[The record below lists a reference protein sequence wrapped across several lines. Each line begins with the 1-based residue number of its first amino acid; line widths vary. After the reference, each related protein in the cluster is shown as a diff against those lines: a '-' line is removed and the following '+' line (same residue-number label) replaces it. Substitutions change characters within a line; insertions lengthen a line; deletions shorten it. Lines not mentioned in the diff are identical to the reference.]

1 MWCRAPKR
9 CLSLSRFC
17 FFFFSF
23 RYTASPR
30 HFLEISYQLPAVSC
44 KDNSCWYDYE
54 LVNGP
59 CSNDIGNV
67 ADTRGRHP
75 PHIITQLHAASF
87 LAASFRDARACVRA
101 RYDRANVVD
110 FVQLNG
116 AHGTPMIARTTAVN
130 WNLGCIIETLYI
142 TGRNA

>member
-1 MWCRAPKR
+1 MS
-9 CLSLSRFC
+9 LSLDSVSSSSRFVIRPLLAT
-17 FFFFSF
+17 SSKS
-23 RYTASPR
+23 R
-30 HFLEISYQLPAVSC
+30 INYQPSC

-75 PHIITQLHAASF
+75 PYIITQLHAASF

-130 WNLGCIIETLYI
+130 
-142 TGRNA
+142 

>member
-75 PHIITQLHAASF
+75 PYIITQLHAASF
-87 LAASFRDARACVRA
+87 LAASFRDARVCARA
-101 RYDRANVVD
+101 IRSGERSRFCPIKRRPWNADDRTHNRGK
-110 FVQLNG
+110 LK
-116 AHGTPMIARTTAVN
+116 
-130 WNLGCIIETLYI
+130 LGMYN
-142 TGRNA
+142 RNTVYNRP

>member
-1 MWCRAPKR
+1 MSSAKKMP
-9 CLSLSRFC
+9 LSLSPS
-17 FFFFSF
+17 FFLL

-59 CSNDIGNV
+59 CSSDIGNV

-75 PHIITQLHAASF
+75 PYIITHVCTSF
-87 LAASFRDARACVRA
+87 LAANVCVCVRA
-101 RYDRANVVD
+101 YAIRSGERSR
-110 FVQLNG
+110 FC
-116 AHGTPMIARTTAVN
+116 PIKRRP
-130 WNLGCIIETLYI
+130 
-142 TGRNA
+142 RNADDRTHNRGKLKLGMYNRNTVYNWS